1 MRPRRLEM
9 DGFLAYREPAEIDF
23 TDADLF
29 VLSGAT
35 GSGKS
40 SVIDAM
46 IFALYGTIPRL
57 DDRRSVA
64 PVITAVSDRARV
76 SFEFSIGDDIYTA
89 ARLVER
95 RGKGATTTEARLQKG
110 KEPLASG
117 ADEVTGAITDLLGL
131 SFEHFTKAVVLP
143 QGAFADF
150 LTDKPK
156 DRQALLRALLDLGLY
171 EQIKVIANER
181 AATARGRIES
191 IEESLGNL
199 DVPGEDEVRS
209 RKVELK
215 HLEAAHK
222 ELPDRLLTIRTL
234 TESVEESSNQAVA
247 GRQRIVILESSGPPR
262 DLISLEERRSTA
274 ATAVEVQAKS
284 FQKHR
289 SALGA
294 LKKRLAAYPPASD
307 LANWASGHDR
317 LRRSTRA
324 KAELGLA
331 ALQTEMAEAEARLA
345 ASRGALDAL
354 MISHSAHAL
363 REGLAAGE
371 VCPVCLQMVADL
383 PAPDDEAS
391 GSLEQAKQARK
402 SLEPEVRALRDR
414 LSEAQGEA
422 KQLDLSIKEAT
433 AQLAN
438 TPGEEAAQQDLA
450 AVKELMA
457 EIERTE
463 LEAEDLSE
471 GHVAAR
477 EAFELILE
485 EASGLRDALL
495 ATRDGVAIEKP
506 PSPGDDVVESWRL
519 FDRWRLE
526 QIRALAAETRESER
540 LVKDNQKALESARS
554 ELTDWLEG
562 IGLAVTKSPETDLA
576 LAIERL
582 RTDIEAMSSVT
593 EEAAEVEAVLVEKRA
608 AAQVA
613 SGLGMHLRSN
623 NFEAW
628 VMTEA
633 LEVLVEGA
641 NRLLDDLSAG
651 AYSLR
656 VTGGQFGVI
665 DHRNADLAR
674 STKSLSG
681 GEVFLV
687 SLSLALSMAGQLA
700 ELTGSTSRL
709 ESIFLDE
716 GFGSLDQE
724 SLDIV
729 TAVLDDLVGQG
740 RTVGIVTHV
749 KDLSERIA
757 IRYEVTKGPNTATI
771 DKVTA

>member
-9 DGFLAYREPAEIDF
+9 EGFLAYREPAEIDF

-35 GSGKS
+35 GAGKS

-76 SFEFSIGDDIYTA
+76 SFEFSIGEKTYTA

-95 RGKGATTTEARLQKG
+95 RGKGATTTEARLERGQ
-110 KEPLASG
+110 EPLASG
-117 ADEVTGAITDLLGL
+117 ADEVTDAVTDLLGL

-150 LTDKPK
+150 LTDRPK

-171 EQIKVIANER
+171 EQIKVIANDR

-191 IEESLGNL
+191 LEESLGKL
-199 DVPGEDEVRS
+199 DVPGADEVKAVR
-209 RKVELK
+209 VELK
-215 HLEAAHK
+215 RHEGARK
-222 ELPDRLLTIRTL
+222 ELPDRLGTIRTI
-234 TESVEESSNQAVA
+234 TDSVEESSKKAA
-247 GRQRIVILESSGPPR
+247 SSRERIVSLESAAPPP
-262 DLISLEERRSTA
+262 DLASLEERRSA
-274 ATAVEVQAKS
+274 AAAAVDAEVKTLK
-284 FQKHR
+284 KHQ

-294 LKKRLAAYPPASD
+294 LKTHLAKYPPASD

-317 LRRSTRA
+317 VRRSTRA
-324 KAELGLA
+324 VAKLDLA
-331 ALQTEMAEAEARLA
+331 ALQTEMAAAETRLTECT
-345 ASRGALDAL
+345 SALDA
-354 MISHSAHAL
+354 MMTSHSAHAL

-371 VCPVCLQMVADL
+371 TCPVCLQQVAKL

-391 GSLEQAKQARK
+391 SSLEQAKQARH
-402 SLEPEVRALRDR
+402 SLDSEVRALRDR

-422 KQLDLSIKEAT
+422 KQLDLIIKEAT
-433 AQLAN
+433 AQLADA
-438 TPGEEAAQQDLA
+438 PGEEAAQRDLA
-450 AVKELMA
+450 AVTELIA
-457 EIERTE
+457 EIDRTE
-463 LEAEDLSE
+463 LETEGLSE

-477 EAFELILE
+477 EKLELILG
-485 EASGLRDALL
+485 EASELRGALLSTRDA
-495 ATRDGVAIEKP
+495 VASEKP
-506 PSPGDDVVESWRL
+506 PRPGDDVVENWLR

-526 QIRALAAETRESER
+526 QISALGAETQESER
-540 LVKDNQKALESARS
+540 LVSDNQEALESARS
-554 ELTDWLEG
+554 DLSDWLEA

-593 EEAAEVEAVLVEKRA
+593 EEAAELKSILVEKRV
-608 AAQVA
+608 AAQIA
-613 SGLGMHLRSN
+613 SALGTHLRSN

-628 VMTEA
+628 VMSEA

-641 NRLLDDLSAG
+641 NGLLGDLSSG
-651 AYSLR
+651 AFSLR
-656 VTGGQFGVI
+656 VSDGQFGVI
-665 DHRNADLAR
+665 DHRNADLTR
-674 STKSLSG
+674 SIRSLSG

-757 IRYEVTKGPNTATI
+757 IRYEVTKGPSTATI
-771 DKVTA
+771 VKATA